1 MFTCMAETF
10 VVVRCALFI
19 ELINLILWQIDHV
32 RHIAHP
38 IRKQLLSELQ
48 LLFDD
53 TFKFVEEQFAGVI
66 RSLVLQVIGERQSEA
81 VMREHS
87 WTSKRAITFVG
98 ISAKLD
104 PIVTPK
110 IDSFSSIWPI
120 AESSVKGSRKGYNIL
135 PFVLHK
141 LAHWDIC
148 VLQKTRT
155 EHCRNV
161 VKKIRDISH
170 FHGEIA
176 LEHFLQ
182 TVSRFFVTR
191 YTVPLLWSA
200 SVVIVHTVK
209 IVIFIMVRKGC
220 EQGSVIH
227 PRNIDPID
235 TNFDV
240 TEYRSGSSGHII
252 KIPVGFL
259 VVCCKKRFR
268 WVGVS
273 SHDWMVR
280 SCCRSS
286 VIYLHSGVP
295 NSGSGAFTFSSS
307 KVPFTARPRCDKGKA
322 EPNWAESTSFPYST
336 VTWRVCVS
344 TMSQKSRSRFSGRNL
359 FLLWLL
365 LLFLF
370 SETPVF
376 SKLSTCLERRS
387 WSG

>member
-259 VVCCKKRFR
+259 VVFGSSKLRFR
-268 WVGVS
+268 GI
-273 SHDWMVR
+273 HLLL
-280 SCCRSS
+280 
-286 VIYLHSGVP
+286 IQGPIHSTPTLRQGKSGTELGRVNIIPILNGDLACVCLNNVP
-295 NSGSGAFTFSSS
+295 
-307 KVPFTARPRCDKGKA
+307 KVPFQVLRQ
-322 EPNWAESTSFPYST
+322 ESLFVVVAFVILVLRNTRLFQAIH
-336 VTWRVCVS
+336 VS
-344 TMSQKSRSRFSGRNL
+344 
-359 FLLWLL
+359 
-365 LLFLF
+365 
-370 SETPVF
+370 
-376 SKLSTCLERRS
+376 
-387 WSG
+387 